1 MTTGVTTNNPFAAID
16 SAYAANAA
24 AATPNP
30 SAKSTGALGQQDFLN
45 LMLAQLKNQD
55 PTKPMDSS
63 AFLGQLAQFSTVQG
77 LTNLQTS
84 FSGLASSMNSNQ
96 SLQAAALVGHSVL
109 APGGSAMLNAGGSI
123 SGAVDLPSTASDVT
137 VNVYDT
143 SGQLVQTVPL
153 GTQAAGL
160 ASFQWDGLTSSGT
173 AAAPGVYIV
182 SANALVGGQTQ
193 AVNTLVTDK
202 VNSVN
207 IGANGAGLTLNLS
220 GLGSVDFSTV
230 REIM

>member
-1 MTTGVTTNNPFAAID
+1 MTSVTANNP
-16 SAYAANAA
+16 YAALGSPAVA
-24 AATPNP
+24 S
-30 SAKSTGALGQQDFLN
+30 SAGAKTASALGQQDFLN

-77 LTNLQTS
+77 LSNLQSS
-84 FSGLASSMNSNQ
+84 FSSFASSMNSNQ

-109 APGGSAMLNAGGSI
+109 APGGSAMLNEGGSI
-123 SGAVDLPSTASDVT
+123 NGAIDLPSSAGDVT

-143 SGQLVQTVPL
+143 SGQLVRRVPL
-153 GTQAAGL
+153 GAQPAGL
-160 ASFQWDGLTSSGT
+160 SGFHWDGLTDNGT
-173 AAAPGVYIV
+173 AAAPGVYVISG
-182 SANALVGGQTQ
+182 SALLNGKTQ
-193 AVNTLVTDK
+193 AVSTLIADK

-207 IGANGAGLTLNLS
+207 IGANGSGLTLNLS

>member
-1 MTTGVTTNNPFAAID
+1 MSSVTTNNVFDALNATGAASST
-16 SAYAANAA
+16 SAN
-24 AATPNP
+24 
-30 SAKSTGALGQQDFLN
+30 KSSTSALGQQDFLN

-77 LTNLQTS
+77 LSNLQTS
-84 FSGLASSMNSNQ
+84 FSSFASTMNSNQ
-96 SLQAAALVGHSVL
+96 SLQAAALVGRSVL
-109 APGGSAMLNAGGSI
+109 APGGSAMLNSGGSI
-123 SGAVDLPSTASDVT
+123 DGAVDLPTSAGDVT

-143 SGQLVQTVPL
+143 SGQLIRRMPL
-153 GTQAAGL
+153 GTQQAGL
-160 ASFQWDGLTSSGT
+160 STFHWDGQTDAGT
-173 AAAPGVYIV
+173 TAPPGVYIV
-182 SANALVGGQTQ
+182 AASAVVDGASQ

-207 IGANGAGLTLNLS
+207 IGANGAGLTLNLA

>member
-1 MTTGVTTNNPFAAID
+1 MTSVTANNAFAALG
-16 SAYAANAA
+16 SAA
-24 AATPNP
+24 AAP
-30 SAKSTGALGQQDFLN
+30 SSNAKAASALGQQDFLN

-63 AFLGQLAQFSTVQG
+63 AFLGQLAQFSTVSG
-77 LTNLQTS
+77 IGDLQKS
-84 FSGLASSMNSNQ
+84 FSGFASSISSNQ

-123 SGAVDLPSTASDVT
+123 DGAVDLPASAGEVT

-143 SGQLVQTVPL
+143 SGQLVRRVPM
-153 GTQAAGL
+153 GTQPAGL
-160 ASFQWDGLTSSGT
+160 SGFHWDGLTDNGA
-173 AAAPGVYIV
+173 AAAPGVYVI
-182 SANALVGGQTQ
+182 SASALLNGQTQ
-193 AVNTLVTDK
+193 AVNTLVADK

-207 IGANGAGLTLNLS
+207 IGANGSGLTLNLS